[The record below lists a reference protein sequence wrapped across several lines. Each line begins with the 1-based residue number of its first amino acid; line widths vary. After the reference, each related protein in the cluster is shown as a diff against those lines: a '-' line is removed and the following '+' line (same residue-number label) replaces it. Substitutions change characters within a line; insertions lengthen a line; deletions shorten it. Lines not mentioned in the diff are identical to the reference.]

1 MLLMY
6 VNTNIQLIIVVKSC
20 YTKQTKLQPV
30 IEMMVIGNII
40 MNNAKSMIGRIKQQQ
55 VNSDEQVLEVLKW

>member
-1 MLLMY
+1 MY
-6 VNTNIQLIIVVKSC
+6 VNTNIQLIFVVKSC